1 MNGNKLIQTQTERQL
16 QKLSPQQVLMVR
28 LLELPVVELEARV
41 NNEVIENVA
50 LENKADTDVGHEVDS
65 VDDEGD
71 KDGNLTSESLQG
83 VLYDDDDENVQGE
96 DYGRFSTGTY
106 YDVPVA
112 ASRSFYDDIET
123 QIAEY
128 DLTDHQRDVLEYL
141 VGSLNEHGFLD
152 HSLQKIEDD
161 LLIYMN
167 IETDHKELEELLG
180 VLHQFDPAG
189 IGARNL
195 QECLLIQLQRMEDK
209 ADSHPD
215 EALTMARE
223 IIENYYDLF
232 ISDKVSLIAD
242 NMNRQEAEIRKA
254 IGLIARLDPSPGRSL
269 AESADDRVQTVIPDF
284 IIETS
289 MDGDISFA
297 INNGNVP
304 ALVVSP
310 DYSRQLQSYQKYQG
324 NMNRAIREAY
334 TYTKQKV
341 DDANMFINALR
352 QRYET
357 MQTTMQAIIAIQ
369 RDFILS
375 QDENVLK
382 PMTLNDVAK
391 RTNLDISTISRVK
404 NSKYVLL
411 DGHIYPLSDFF
422 LRTRANSEGE
432 AVIGSEVN
440 DKIKAIIEGESKVS
454 PYSDQEI
461 EMILKRQGLNI
472 SRRTVA
478 KYRKD
483 LGYPI
488 ATRRR

>member
-16 QKLSPQQVLMVR
+16 QRLSPQQVLMVR

-50 LENKADTDVGHEVDS
+50 LENKADTGVGHEDGS
-65 VDDEGD
+65 GEDEGG
-71 KDGNLTSESLQG
+71 KEDGLTGESLQG
-83 VLYDDDDENVQGE
+83 VLYDDNDENGQGE
-96 DYGRFSTGTY
+96 NFGGFSTDTY
-106 YDVPVA
+106 YDVPIA

-167 IETDHKELEELLG
+167 INTDHKELEELLD

-195 QECLLIQLQRMEDK
+195 QECLLIQLRRMEDK
-209 ADSHPD
+209 DGIHPD
-215 EALTMARE
+215 ESLAMARE
-223 IIENYYDLF
+223 IVEDYYDLF
-232 ISDKVSLIAD
+232 ISGKVPLIAA
-242 NMNRQEAEIRKA
+242 NMDRQEAEVRKA

-284 IIETS
+284 IIETNA
-289 MDGDISFA
+289 DGGISFA

-310 DYSRQLQSYQKYQG
+310 DYSRQLQSYQEHQG
-324 NMNRAIREAY
+324 NMNRAMREAY

-357 MQTTMQAIIAIQ
+357 MQATMHAIIAIQ

-411 DGHIYPLSDFF
+411 DGRIYPLSDFF
-422 LRTRANSEGE
+422 LRARANSEGE

-440 DKIKAIIEGESKVS
+440 DRIKAIIESESKAS
-454 PYSDQEI
+454 PYSDQDI

-478 KYRKD
+478 KYRKE